1 MRLRS
6 CRTLIVALA
15 VVAASHAGPSAAQT
29 FNSVPVG
36 RPAGGGGG
44 SGGSGGLATGVLIG
58 AGIVAGGL
66 LIGAATRPPPQTI
79 DAPPPGEPEGPIR
92 PVRRRFVPPNPGAE
106 QVRSVRRTL
115 PPRPGFTIP
124 AADERRYVAGEILV
138 SIKGQVT
145 PARLRRLETRYGL
158 APLASAHIAL
168 LDLDVRRYRIGRGQ
182 NVPGAIGA
190 MRGAPQFVA
199 AIEPNFVYELQ
210 EDKQPQ
216 PAGDSI
222 PAPAGGTIQAP
233 AGGLPPDKP
242 PQYAITALKLDA
254 AHKISAG
261 ANVLVAVI
269 DTGLDETNPEIE
281 GTVADRFDAVGGE
294 FVPLSHGTA
303 MGGVIVA
310 HKTLTGVAPQARLL
324 AIRAFTNQNSGPNG
338 TGFDILRGLDFAASH
353 GARIVN
359 MSFAGPEDA
368 LLRDALDAARKQ
380 GIIEIAAAGNAGP
393 NSKPLYPAAQSGV
406 IAVTA
411 TDASDKIFAKA
422 NRGAYVSVAAPGAN
436 VIAPGLGGAVQ
447 FTSGTSVAAAEVS
460 GVAALLLQADGK
472 ASPDEIRK
480 ILSETAHR
488 LAADQAGAGAG
499 LVDAA
504 AAVGATPH

>member
-1 MRLRS
+1 
-6 CRTLIVALA
+6 
-15 VVAASHAGPSAAQT
+15 
-29 FNSVPVG
+29 
-36 RPAGGGGG
+36 
-44 SGGSGGLATGVLIG
+44 
-58 AGIVAGGL
+58 
-66 LIGAATRPPPQTI
+66 
-79 DAPPPGEPEGPIR
+79 
-92 PVRRRFVPPNPGAE
+92 
-106 QVRSVRRTL
+106 
-115 PPRPGFTIP
+115 
-124 AADERRYVAGEILV
+124 
-138 SIKGQVT
+138 VT
-145 PARLRRLETRYGL
+145 PARLRRLEARYAL
-158 APLASAHIAL
+158 VPLASVHIGL
-168 LDLDVRRYRIGRGQ
+168 LDLDIRRYRIGRGQ
-182 NVPGAIGA
+182 SVPGAITA
-190 MRGAPQFVA
+190 MRGAPAFVA

-210 EDKQPQ
+210 EDKPLQSTGE
-216 PAGDSI
+216 AIS
-222 PAPAGGTIQAP
+222 APAGA
-233 AGGLPPDKP
+233 APDKP
-242 PQYAITALKLDA
+242 PQYAVTALRLDA

-281 GTVADRFDAVGGE
+281 GMVADRFDAVGGE

-310 HKTLTGVAPQARLL
+310 HRTLTGVAPQARLL

-368 LLRDALDAARKQ
+368 LLRDALTAARKK

-411 TDASDKIFAKA
+411 TDANDKIFAKA
-422 NRGAYVSVAAPGAN
+422 NRGAYVSIAAPGAN
-436 VIAPGLGGAVQ
+436 IIAPGLGGAVQ

-460 GVAALLLQADGK
+460 GVVALLLQANGK
-472 ASPDEIRK
+472 ASPEEVRK
-480 ILSETAHR
+480 ILGETAHA
-488 LAADQAGAGAG
+488 LAADQTGAGAG

-504 AAVGATPH
+504 AAVGVAPK

>member
-1 MRLRS
+1 
-6 CRTLIVALA
+6 
-15 VVAASHAGPSAAQT
+15 
-29 FNSVPVG
+29 
-36 RPAGGGGG
+36 
-44 SGGSGGLATGVLIG
+44 
-58 AGIVAGGL
+58 
-66 LIGAATRPPPQTI
+66 
-79 DAPPPGEPEGPIR
+79 
-92 PVRRRFVPPNPGAE
+92 
-106 QVRSVRRTL
+106 
-115 PPRPGFTIP
+115 
-124 AADERRYVAGEILV
+124 
-138 SIKGQVT
+138 
-145 PARLRRLETRYGL
+145 
-158 APLASAHIAL
+158 
-168 LDLDVRRYRIGRGQ
+168 
-182 NVPGAIGA
+182 
-190 MRGAPQFVA
+190 
-199 AIEPNFVYELQ
+199 
-210 EDKQPQ
+210 
-216 PAGDSI
+216 
-222 PAPAGGTIQAP
+222 
-233 AGGLPPDKP
+233 
-242 PQYAITALKLDA
+242 
-254 AHKISAG
+254 
-261 ANVLVAVI
+261 
-269 DTGLDETNPEIE
+269 
-281 GTVADRFDAVGGE
+281 
-294 FVPLSHGTA
+294 
-303 MGGVIVA
+303 
-310 HKTLTGVAPQARLL
+310 
-324 AIRAFTNQNSGPNG
+324 
-338 TGFDILRGLDFAASH
+338 
-353 GARIVN
+353 

>member
-1 MRLRS
+1 
-6 CRTLIVALA
+6 
-15 VVAASHAGPSAAQT
+15 
-29 FNSVPVG
+29 
-36 RPAGGGGG
+36 
-44 SGGSGGLATGVLIG
+44 LIG

-79 DAPPPGEPEGPIR
+79 DAPPGEPDGPIR
-92 PVRRRFVPPNPGAE
+92 PVRRRFVPPYPGAA
-106 QVRSVRRTL
+106 QARSLQRTL

-124 AADERRYVAGEILV
+124 AADERRYAAGEILV

-168 LDLDVRRYRIGRGQ
+168 LDLDVRRYRISRGQ

-216 PAGDSI
+216 SAGDSI
-222 PAPAGGTIQAP
+222 PAPAGGP
-233 AGGLPPDKP
+233 APDKP
-242 PQYAITALKLDA
+242 PQYAVTALRLDA

-281 GTVADRFDAVGGE
+281 GAVADRFDAVGGE

-324 AIRAFTNQNSGPNG
+324 AIRAFTNRNSGPNG

-368 LLRDALDAARKQ
+368 LLRDALNAARKQ

-436 VIAPGLGGAVQ
+436 IIAPGLGGAVQ

-460 GVAALLLQADGK
+460 GVAALLLQANGK

-488 LAADQAGAGAG
+488 LAADQTGAGAG

-504 AAVGATPH
+504 AAVGAAPH

>member
-1 MRLRS
+1 MRLRA
-6 CRTLIVALA
+6 CRTVIVALA
-15 VVAASHAGPSAAQT
+15 VVAASHAGPSVAQT
-29 FNSVPVG
+29 FDGG
-36 RPAGGGGG
+36 RPGRTVGGGR
-44 SGGSGGLATGVLIG
+44 GGSGGLATGVLIG
-58 AGIVAGGL
+58 AGIIGGGL
-66 LIGAATRPPPQTI
+66 LMGAATRRPPQAI
-79 DAPPPGEPEGPIR
+79 DAPPGDPNGPIR
-92 PVRRRFVPPNPGAE
+92 PVRRRFVPPSPHGAR
-106 QVRSVRRTL
+106 VRSVQRTL

-124 AADERRYVAGEILV
+124 AADERRYVTGEILV
-138 SIKGQVT
+138 SIKGQVA

-158 APLASAHIAL
+158 ALLASTHIAL

-210 EDKQPQ
+210 EDKQAQ
-216 PAGDSI
+216 PPAEPI
-222 PAPAGGTIQAP
+222 PVSLGEPAS
-233 AGGLPPDKP
+233 DKP
-242 PQYAITALKLDA
+242 PQYAVAALRLDA

-281 GTVADRFDAVGGE
+281 GAVADRFDAVGGE

-303 MGGVIVA
+303 MAGVIVA
-310 HKTLTGVAPQARLL
+310 HKALTGVAPQARLL
-324 AIRAFTNQNSGPNG
+324 AIRAFTNQNNGPNG
-338 TGFDILRGLDFAASH
+338 TGYDILRGLDFAASH

-368 LLRDALDAARKQ
+368 LLRDALTAARKQ
-380 GIIEIAAAGNAGP
+380 GIVEVAAAGNVGP

-411 TDASDKIFAKA
+411 TDASDKIFARA
-422 NRGAYVSVAAPGAN
+422 NRGAYVSVAAPGDN
-436 VIAPGLGGAVQ
+436 VIAPGLGRAVQ

-460 GVAALLLQADGK
+460 GVVALLLQGNEK
-472 ASPDEIRK
+472 ASPDAIRK
-480 ILSETAHR
+480 ILGETAR
-488 LAADQAGAGAG
+488 ALAADQTGVGAG

-504 AAVGATPH
+504 AAVGVAPK